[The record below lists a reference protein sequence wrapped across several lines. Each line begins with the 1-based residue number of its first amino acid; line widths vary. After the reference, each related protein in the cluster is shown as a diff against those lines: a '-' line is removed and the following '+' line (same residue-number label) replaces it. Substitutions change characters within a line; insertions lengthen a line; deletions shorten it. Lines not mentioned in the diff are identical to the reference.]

1 MTAPLTWPECIAL
14 AERHHPTREKPGAV
28 SGQAV
33 ATEIVPRTRPRGI
46 RSALT
51 GRAWERLSSIP
62 YAVELLVAVP
72 TTLVGWALLNL
83 IDRVASG
90 VTAAQAGL
98 LS

>member
-14 AERHHPTREKPGAV
+14 AARHHPTRAEAPHSA
-28 SGQAV
+28 GQAV

-72 TTLVGWALLNL
+72 TTLVGWAVLNL
-83 IDRVASG
+83 IDRIAFGLAVAG
-90 VTAAQAGL
+90 VGQ
-98 LS
+98 